1 MKTTPANIRLI
12 PYEEGCPVFGGLRL
26 AASPS
31 LDFIIPFIFP
41 PAAAGAEGALQ
52 AKEAELTLFSGREG
66 HTQEL
71 QSECTQSGV
80 KRPL

>member
-1 MKTTPANIRLI
+1 MKTTFHT
-12 PYEEGCPVFGGLRL
+12 PYQEGCPVFSGLCL
-26 AASPS
+26 AAPAPPL

-41 PAAAGAEGALQ
+41 LAAAEAEGALQ
-52 AKEAELTLFSGREG
+52 AKGAELTLFSGREG

-71 QSECTQSGV
+71 QPECTQSGV

>member
-1 MKTTPANIRLI
+1 MSLP
-12 PYEEGCPVFGGLRL
+12 
-26 AASPS
+26 PS
-31 LDFIIPFIFP
+31 LDFIVPFIFIL
-41 PAAAGAEGALQ
+41 AAAEAEGALQ
-52 AKEAELTLFSGREG
+52 AKEAELTLFRGREG